1 MAPETVLWI
10 GGWASG
16 LACWRRELEALYP
29 GPSHRFLD
37 AHDVLVD
44 RGRLRREA
52 AALPAGSAIA
62 GWSLGSL
69 LMHLDLQDGG
79 FPEVRFLSLSPVFDF
94 CGEGAPWSRAA
105 LARMIRKL
113 PRARGEVLEDFW
125 TLVKGG
131 SQVSRDAAEAW
142 RRQADVYSLDALVA
156 GLEALGSLAADPAA
170 LETRP
175 GIAFVASGRDPL
187 APPPR
192 GRVAGAAWSFYPGGH
207 LPFLDFPD
215 IVRPL
220 LGAPA

>member
-1 MAPETVLWI
+1 MGECVLWI

-29 GPSHRFLD
+29 GLAHRFLD
-37 AHDVLVD
+37 AHDILGD
-44 RGRLRREA
+44 RGLLRREA
-52 AALPAGSAIA
+52 SALPAGSAIA

-69 LMHLDLQDGG
+69 LLHLDLLDGG
-79 FPEVRFLSLSPVFDF
+79 FPDVRILSMSPIFDF

-113 PRARGEVLEDFW
+113 PRARAEVLAEFW
-125 TLVKGG
+125 TLIKGG
-131 SQVSRDAAEAW
+131 SPVAHDAAEAW
-142 RRQADVYSLDALVA
+142 LRQSVGYSLDALVA
-156 GLEALGSLAADPAA
+156 GLETLGSLAADPAA
-170 LETRP
+170 LEGRA
-175 GIAFVASGRDPL
+175 GLAFVASARDPL

-192 GRVAGAAWSFYPGGH
+192 GRVVGSAWTFYPGGH

-220 LGAPA
+220 LDAPA

>member
-1 MAPETVLWI
+1 MPESVLWI

-16 LACWRRELEALYP
+16 MACWRGGLETLYP

-37 AHDVLVD
+37 AHAALGD
-44 RGRLRREA
+44 RGLIRREA
-52 AALPAGSAIA
+52 AALPPGSVVA

-69 LMHLDLQDGG
+69 LLHLDLLDGG
-79 FPEVRFLSLSPVFDF
+79 FPEVRVLSLCPIFDF
-94 CGEGAPWSRAA
+94 CGEGAPWSRAV
-105 LARMIRKL
+105 LARMIRRL
-113 PRARGEVLEDFW
+113 PRARAEVLAEFW

-131 SQVSRDAAEAW
+131 SSVSRDASAEWA
-142 RRQADVYSLDALVA
+142 RQSEGYSLDALVA

-175 GIAFVASGRDPL
+175 GLAFVASARDPL

-192 GRVAGAAWSFYPGGH
+192 GRVAGSAWTFFPGGH

-220 LGAPA
+220 LDATA